1 MKFKTIFF
9 LFNAVVAFSFLFIFL
24 FPLFIL
30 GGEYAAGFWKA
41 NWFLGVFFLVILG
54 VLNGF
59 FLSNWKLFQLVER
72 EDWSA
77 LTTWLEDRMFKKG
90 SLRGQYVR
98 LYVNSAMLRS
108 DLAAIDRL
116 EALLR
121 ERKPAL
127 LRRLAVLFGVGYLLR
142 NEAES
147 SLAFFE
153 PFLESPEVEARGWLW
168 LDYAFCLILRNRA
181 PESLPWLRRA
191 SARKD
196 PVLTLLAAYLTANI
210 AAPALASEPDRTA
223 ARSAAEEIRDG
234 LRKRFDPERWSREVE
249 KAKNDVHVVILSRL
263 LDDSGR
269 WLFDRPAARDPD
281 SPAPARD
288 ARA

>member
-1 MKFKTIFF
+1 MKFKTIFY

-24 FPLFIL
+24 FPILIL
-30 GGEYAAGFWKA
+30 GGEFAAGFWKT
-41 NWFLGVFFLVILG
+41 NWFLGVAFLAVLGIL
-54 VLNGF
+54 NAF

-77 LTTWLEDRMFKKG
+77 LSSWLEERIFRKG

-108 DLAAIDRL
+108 DLEAIDRL

-121 ERKPAL
+121 EKKPAL

-142 NEAES
+142 NEADS

-168 LDYAFCLILRNRA
+168 LDYSFSLVLRNRA
-181 PESLPWLRRA
+181 PEALPWLRKA
-191 SARKD
+191 SGQKD
-196 PVLTLLAAYLTANI
+196 PVLSLLAAYLTANL
-210 AAPALASEPDRTA
+210 AAPALPAGPDRDA
-223 ARSAAEEIRDG
+223 ARSTAEGFRDR
-234 LRKRFDPERWSREVE
+234 LRKRFDAERWSREVE

-263 LDDSGR
+263 IDDAGR
-269 WLFDRPAARDPD
+269 WLFQG
-281 SPAPARD
+281 
-288 ARA
+288 

>member
-30 GGEYAAGFWKA
+30 GGEYALGFWKA
-41 NWFLGVFFLVILG
+41 NWFLGILFLVILG

-59 FLSNWKLFQLVER
+59 FLSNWKLFHLVER

-77 LTTWLEDRMFKKG
+77 LTSWLEDRIFNKG
-90 SLRGQYVR
+90 SIRGQYVR
-98 LYVNSAMLRS
+98 LYVNTAMLRS
-108 DLAAIDRL
+108 DLVALDRL

-121 ERKPAL
+121 EKKPRL

-142 NEAES
+142 NDADA
-147 SLAFFE
+147 SLSFYE

-168 LDYAFCLILRNRA
+168 LDYSFNLILRNRA
-181 PESLPWLRRA
+181 AEALPWLKRA
-191 SARKD
+191 AGRKD
-196 PVLTLLAAYLTANI
+196 PVLSLLASYLTANLV
-210 AAPALASEPDRTA
+210 APALPVKADRTE
-223 ARSAAEEIRDG
+223 ARASAERDRER
-234 LRKRFDPERWSREVE
+234 LSQRFDSERWSREVE

-263 LDDSGR
+263 IDDAGR
-269 WLFDRPAARDPD
+269 WLFDRSAD
-281 SPAPARD
+281 SEAPRSD
-288 ARA
+288 AGS

>member
-1 MKFKTIFF
+1 MKFKPIFF

-30 GGEYAAGFWKA
+30 GGEYAAGFWKS
-41 NWFLGVFFLVILG
+41 NWFLGAFFLLILG
-54 VLNGF
+54 ALNGF

-77 LTTWLEDRMFKKG
+77 LTSWLDTRIFEKG
-90 SLRGQYVR
+90 SLRAQHVR
-98 LYVNSAMLRS
+98 LYVNAALLRS

-116 EALLR
+116 EARLR
-121 ERKPAL
+121 DKKPAL

-142 NEAES
+142 NDADA

-168 LDYAFCLILRNRA
+168 LDYSFSLVLRNRA
-181 PESLPWLRRA
+181 PEALPWLRKA
-191 SARKD
+191 AGQKD
-196 PVLTLLAAYLTANI
+196 PVLALLSGYMTANLV
-210 AAPALASEPDRTA
+210 APALASEAD
-223 ARSAAEEIRDG
+223 RSAALSAAEGFREG
-234 LRKRFDPERWSREVE
+234 LRKKFDPERWSREVE

-263 LDDSGR
+263 IDDAGR
-269 WLFDRPAARDPD
+269 WLFDRPAGPAA
-281 SPAPARD
+281 SPGTAGGL
-288 ARA
+288 